1 MKRSAIGAV
10 LLVAAGCGSEAGAP
24 CRHCVLVEGLP
35 EDVRIT
41 SLAADREG
49 RIVATLEGH
58 RYLSV
63 ARLDPSGVLD
73 PGFGTG
79 GIYRLGLRFGDGA
92 MGELRSLDAV
102 VVMADGSIRI
112 GGDSAYATSPAVFG
126 ITADGYDD
134 GWRIPA
140 GDADTSGAAISLMDQ
155 DGALV
160 VGFGIH
166 RPAGGGLHGVVEDLV
181 RYAATGERDPAFPP
195 TPAEWATAIAP
206 DGGFVMAGTA
216 VEPAAIRFFARRVL
230 RDGGPDPG
238 FGGGAPVVV
247 PEAAGLPDRSTAVAP
262 SAAGGLILAGVAG
275 EAGDSA
281 LLVARFDAAGQLD
294 PSFGGGRGFATHD
307 VLGTGDVRAI
317 VEAADGSI
325 VVAGTSADDTGG
337 DRGSRAAAIRLRPD
351 GSLDRGFG
359 DAGVLVAE
367 VGSSLFS
374 SAVALPDGSVV
385 VGGGVVG
392 PSHVPLLARL
402 PAR

>member
-1 MKRSAIGAV
+1 MVAG
-10 LLVAAGCGSEAGAP
+10 LLVAAGCGSDDPVP
-24 CRHCVLVEGLP
+24 CGTCVRIEGLP

-49 RIVATLEGH
+49 RIVAALEGH
-58 RYLSV
+58 TYLSV
-63 ARLDPSGVLD
+63 ARVDPSGVLD
-73 PGFGTG
+73 PSFGAG
-79 GIYRLGLRFGDGA
+79 GIYRLGLRFGAAA
-92 MGELRSLDAV
+92 MGELRSLDSV

-112 GGDSAYATSPAVFG
+112 GGDSAHATSPAVFG

-134 GWRIPA
+134 GWRVPA

-181 RYAATGERDPAFPP
+181 RYTASGERDPAFPP

-206 DGGFVMAGTA
+206 DGGFVMAGAA

-230 RDGGPDPG
+230 RDGQPDPG
-238 FGGGAPVVV
+238 FGGGAPVVL
-247 PEAAGLPDRSTAVAP
+247 PDAAGSPDRSLAVAP

-275 EAGDSA
+275 EAGGSV
-281 LLVARFDAAGQLD
+281 LLVARFDAAGRLD
-294 PSFGGGRGFATHD
+294 PSFGGGRGLATHD

-317 VEAADGSI
+317 VEAAGGAI
-325 VVAGTSADDTGG
+325 VVVGTSGDDTGG
-337 DRGSRAAAIRLRPD
+337 DLGSRAAAIRLASD

-359 DAGVLVAE
+359 EAGVLVAE

-385 VGGGVVG
+385 AGGAVIGA
-392 PSHVPLLARL
+392 SHVPLFARV
-402 PAR
+402 PGR